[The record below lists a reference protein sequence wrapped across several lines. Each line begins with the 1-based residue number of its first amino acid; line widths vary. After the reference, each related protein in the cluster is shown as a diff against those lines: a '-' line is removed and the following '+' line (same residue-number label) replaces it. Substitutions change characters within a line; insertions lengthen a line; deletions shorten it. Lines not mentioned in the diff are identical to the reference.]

1 MSFLVLIIKNMRIA
15 VDCRVWGLRKGGIG
29 RYAQELV
36 ANIGKLDRAN
46 SYTLIMLPG
55 DAEDMQ
61 LPENF
66 SILPLDIPHF
76 SFNEQTRLNKELNA
90 RNFDLVHF
98 TNFNHPILYRRPFVV
113 TVHDL
118 IMHRYPSG
126 RSQKSLVRRTAY
138 KKVMGDCRRAKT
150 VIVPS
155 EATKKDL
162 VEQLKFKEGSIVVTP
177 EGSSRHFRLHRA
189 DEVKAIRDKFSLP
202 KRYLLFVS
210 RWEPYKGLMEL
221 LEAYKYLVR
230 NDPELGLVIIG
241 KSDPQSPHIAAS
253 VEAARRELPNIVLP
267 GFVSDEDLA
276 AIYSA
281 ATVYVHPSWYEGF
294 GIMILEAF
302 KSGVPVI
309 TTNAASLPEVAGDAA
324 VLVHPK
330 NPEMLRSAIHKLLN
344 DPTRRQELI
353 NDGLERV
360 KKFSWQKM
368 AEQTLEVYEQA
379 LS

>member
-1 MSFLVLIIKNMRIA
+1 MLIAI
-15 VDCRVWGLRKGGIG
+15 DCRVWGLRKGGIG

-36 ANIGKLDRAN
+36 ANIGKLDRDN
-46 SYTLIMLPG
+46 SYTLIMLP
-55 DAEDMQ
+55 EDTEGLQ

-66 SILPLDIPHF
+66 TILPLDIPHF

-138 KKVMGDCRRAKT
+138 KRVMSDCRRAKT
-150 VIVPS
+150 VIAPS

-162 VEQLKFKEGSIVVTP
+162 VGQLKFKEGSIVVTP

-189 DEVKAIRDKFSLP
+189 DEVKSIRAKYSLP
-202 KRYLLFVS
+202 SRYLLFVS
-210 RWEPYKGLMEL
+210 RWEPYKGMLEL
-221 LEAYKYLVR
+221 LEAYKSLVKD
-230 NDPELGLVIIG
+230 DPELGLVIIG
-241 KSDPQSPHIAAS
+241 KSDPQSPHISNA
-253 VEAARRELPNIVLP
+253 VEMARTEMPNIVLP
-267 GFVSDEDLA
+267 GFVSDADLA

-302 KSGVPVI
+302 ASGVPVV
-309 TTNAASLPEVAGDAA
+309 TTTAASLPEVAGDAA
-324 VLVHPK
+324 ITVHPK
-330 NPEMLRSAIHKLLN
+330 NSAMLRDAIQKLLK
-344 DPTRRQELI
+344 DSSRRQELI
-353 NDGLERV
+353 NAGLERV

-368 AEQTLEVYEQA
+368 AEQTLGVYEEV
-379 LS
+379 LSKYSQ

>member
-1 MSFLVLIIKNMRIA
+1 MKKYNIA
-15 VDCRVWGLRKGGIG
+15 LDCRFFGLSSGGIG
-29 RYAQELV
+29 RYAQEL
-36 ANIGKLDRAN
+36 ASNLAKLDRHN
-46 SYTLIMLPG
+46 NYSVVLRPG
-55 DAEDMQ
+55 DVELAN
-61 LPENF
+61 LSGNF
-66 SILPLDIPHF
+66 TPISIDAPHF
-76 SFNEQTRLNKELNA
+76 SITEQILLNKELKS

-138 KKVMGDCRRAKT
+138 KKVMSDCRRAKT

-162 VEQLKFKEGSIVVTP
+162 VGQLKFKEGSIVVTP

-189 DEVKAIRDKFSLP
+189 DEVKSIRAKYSLP
-202 KRYLLFVS
+202 SRYLLFVS
-210 RWEPYKGLMEL
+210 RWEPYKGLLEL
-221 LEAYKYLVR
+221 IEAYRSLVKD
-230 NDPELGLVIIG
+230 DPELGLVIIG
-241 KSDPQSPHIAAS
+241 KSDPQSPHISNA
-253 VEAARRELPNIVLP
+253 VEMARTEMPNIVLP
-267 GFVSDEDLA
+267 GFVSDADLA

-302 KSGVPVI
+302 ASGVPVV
-309 TTNAASLPEVAGDAA
+309 TTTAASLPEVAGDAA
-324 VLVHPK
+324 ITVHPK
-330 NPEMLRSAIHKLLN
+330 NSAMLRDAIQKLLK
-344 DPTRRQELI
+344 DSSRRQELI
-353 NDGLERV
+353 NAGLERV

-368 AEQTLEVYEQA
+368 AEQTLGVYEEV
-379 LS
+379 LSK